1 MNPHYRPRAAAD
13 GPTIGTP
20 NDPTET
26 GNEMSTQP
34 KTLRLWNR
42 EGWRAEWAGGEYID
56 VTPPG
61 EIKPTETINVWNHE
75 TDTRRIPFTR
85 EALEERLFV
94 WLHPQPDRC
103 RLYLPDDPTE
113 RARRLE
119 EIAAY
124 LPYGWQVHARPMGPV
139 DDDGRARL
147 WAVVTGE
154 DRAGWTL
161 DEYVAPRLA
170 SGLLFA
176 EPMPDASDV

>member
-1 MNPHYRPRAAAD
+1 MSAHYRPSAGD
-13 GPTIGTP
+13 GSTIGP
-20 NDPTET
+20 PIHPT
-26 GNEMSTQP
+26 GSDEMTDQP
-34 KTLRLWNR
+34 KPIRVWNR

-56 VTPPG
+56 LTPPG
-61 EIKPTETINVWNHE
+61 EMKPTETINVWNHE

-85 EALEERLFV
+85 EALERRLTE
-94 WLHPQPDRC
+94 WLYPQPDRC
-103 RLYLPDDPTE
+103 RLFLPDDPTE

-119 EIAAY
+119 EIRAY
-124 LPYGWQVHARPMGPV
+124 LPYGWQVHARPMGPL

-176 EPMPDASDV
+176 EPMPDAPDV